1 MIKRS
6 NNSNS
11 LILEYEFMEE
21 KKDRRSFDRLEIPG
35 MNAILLR
42 GQWYQILSYKL
53 LFRVLKFL
61 FKKTQLKN
69 ISVSGACI
77 FNDRNYNKGD
87 MVHMIIS
94 VPGASYIP
102 VKGSVRWSSENTG
115 NNGFAGVQFEA
126 FSSGKKYNSY
136 NSLKQLQNHAK
147 AKVADRQDM
156 N

>member
-1 MIKRS
+1 MNKRS
-6 NNSNS
+6 NTSNS
-11 LILEYEFMEE
+11 LIYEYEFMEE
-21 KKDRRSFDRLEIPG
+21 QKDRRSFDRLEIPG

-53 LFRVLKFL
+53 FFRLLKFL

-77 FNDRNYNKGD
+77 SNDRNYNKGD
-87 MVHMIIS
+87 QVHMIIS
-94 VPGASYIP
+94 VPGATYIP
-102 VKGSVRWSSENTG
+102 VKGSVRWSKDIAG

-126 FSSGKKYNSY
+126 FSSGKKFNSY

-147 AKVADRQDM
+147 AKVADPL
-156 N
+156 NIN